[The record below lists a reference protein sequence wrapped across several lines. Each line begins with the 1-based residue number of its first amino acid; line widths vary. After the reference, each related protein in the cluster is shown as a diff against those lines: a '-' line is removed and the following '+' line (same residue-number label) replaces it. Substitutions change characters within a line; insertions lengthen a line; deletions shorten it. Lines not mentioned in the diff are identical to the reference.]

1 MEANPPAE
9 EPAPDAAPGA
19 ETPKPA
25 VAPGKAREAR
35 PAGVSPTL
43 ANGAAKPTMA
53 GDQGL
58 RFNFRGASLETVLNY
73 MSQAAG
79 FIIIMETKV
88 EGKVDAYSHQPLT
101 KDEAVNLL
109 DTILGK
115 NGYAAIRNGRT
126 LTIVTRDEAK
136 KRDIPV
142 KTGSD
147 PEFIPKTDE
156 MVTQIL
162 PVKYANAT
170 QMTKDLLPLLP
181 TYANMTANESGN
193 ALVITDTQADI
204 KRMAQIVKA
213 LDTSISGI
221 SSIHVFPLRFA
232 DAKDLAAIVKELY
245 PAQNSTGNN
254 RGGAGGGGFPMFF
267 GGRGGG
273 GPGGMGGQGG
283 GAQGSGVSEAK
294 QAASR
299 VAAVADERTNS
310 LVIGAP
316 DDLMPAIEELIK
328 QIDTNAEEITE
339 LRVFRLKHSDPVEM
353 ADELTSLFPDETRTD
368 TGRSS
373 FQFRGGPFGGFGGG
387 GGNAASS
394 SGSSRAKKKGK
405 VSAVADQRT
414 ASVIV
419 SAASELMPQIA
430 AMINQLDDDPA
441 KKQKVFVYNLDNAD
455 VDSVSTVLQDMFQS
469 QNSRNRTSTS
479 QNNNPLNNRSLFN
492 QGTGANGIGSSGSSR
507 TGSTRGN

>member
-1 MEANPPAE
+1 
-9 EPAPDAAPGA
+9 
-19 ETPKPA
+19 
-25 VAPGKAREAR
+25 
-35 PAGVSPTL
+35 
-43 ANGAAKPTMA
+43 
-53 GDQGL
+53 
-58 RFNFRGASLETVLNY
+58 
-73 MSQAAG
+73 
-79 FIIIMETKV
+79 
-88 EGKVDAYSHQPLT
+88 
-101 KDEAVNLL
+101 VNLL
-109 DTILGK
+109 DTVLGK

-126 LTIVTRDEAK
+126 LTIVTREEAQ

-147 PEFIPKTDE
+147 PELIPKTDE

-221 SSIHVFPLRFA
+221 SSIQVFPLRFA
-232 DAKDLAAIVKELY
+232 DAKDLATIVKELY
-245 PAQNSTGNN
+245 PTQNSTGNN
-254 RGGAGGGGFPMFF
+254 RGGNNMPMFF
-267 GGRGGG
+267 GGGRGG

-283 GAQGSGVSEAK
+283 GNQGSGVSEAK

-310 LVIGAP
+310 LVVGAP

-353 ADELTSLFPDETRTD
+353 ADVLTSLFPDETRTD
-368 TGRSS
+368 SGRSS
-373 FQFRGGPFGGFGGG
+373 FQFRGGGPFGAMG
-387 GGNAASS
+387 GGNAGSASS
-394 SGSSRAKKKGK
+394 STRAKKKGK

-414 ASVIV
+414 SSVIV

-430 AMINQLDDDPA
+430 AMITQLDSDPA
-441 KKQKVFVYNLDNAD
+441 KKQKVFVFNLDNAD

-469 QNSRNRTSTS
+469 QNSRNRNTSSS
-479 QNNNPLNNRSLFN
+479 QNSNPLNNRSLFN
-492 QGTGANGIGSSGSSR
+492 QGTGANGMSSGTSSR
-507 TGSTRGN
+507 TGASSRGN